1 MNGPAA
7 KVDDQQ
13 EPEPCTPQNNHKEPD
28 PDASEL
34 VQLLDRSQLPRLNP
48 SNAADQA
55 NAEATMRKAR
65 VSVRARSEAHMIND
79 GCQWRKYGQKMA
91 KGNPCP
97 RAYYRCT
104 MALG

>member
-1 MNGPAA
+1 MDMFFTFQIVKGKAEEKGDGVVARKFMNGPAA

-65 VSVRARSEAHMIND
+65 VSVRARSEAHMV
-79 GCQWRKYGQKMA
+79 
-91 KGNPCP
+91 
-97 RAYYRCT
+97 
-104 MALG
+104 